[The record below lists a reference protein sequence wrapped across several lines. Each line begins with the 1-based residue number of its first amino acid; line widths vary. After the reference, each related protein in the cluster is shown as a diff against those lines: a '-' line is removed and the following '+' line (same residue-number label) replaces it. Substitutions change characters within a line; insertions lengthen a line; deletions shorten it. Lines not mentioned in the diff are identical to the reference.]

1 MNFLFELISEIYT
14 PWEPSKEVSYIGDHI
29 AVNLPQWITELSVER
44 TPGDRDYYRVPAAV
58 TLTAEEHPLE
68 VTGAKYSKT
77 LQIPVEWKDDY
88 HVAVDTENHVVILY
102 PAWISG
108 DGEDDGNPGNT

>member
-1 MNFLFELISEIYT
+1 MNFLFELIASVYQ
-14 PWEPSKEVSYIGDHI
+14 PWEPSKEVSRVGDHI
-29 AVNLPQWITELSVER
+29 VVNLPQWITNIEVHRNDPWSE
-44 TPGDRDYYRVPAAV
+44 V

-77 LQIPVEWKDDY
+77 LQIPVEWNDDY

-108 DGEDDGNPGNT
+108 DGEDDGNPSNI